1 MGQYLS
7 RAVAGRDPRDGES
20 ESGGTS
26 ALTYRYPPKNGA
38 PYFANHFI
46 MGGEKFDQPQPES
59 FLFGENSDLNNLGS
73 RAVSFPYPPPPP
85 NEGTKTLKSQINIR
99 RDSLHFVTLKSRKDT
114 AATSPESEGGG
125 TNLPG
130 STDTP
135 PTPPRPEEKGYH
147 VEFTFDADVRSAI
160 TIQYFCIEEVT
171 SGGVSYMSRRKD
183 LSSETY
189 EYERGAAQ
197 VFSQPDHVFYPYL
210 CQSEIEVASNDPEL
224 FSIVIQCVSL
234 EGDHPRQSHATLGLI
249 DKYSDSS
256 VTIKGIKQKLFID
269 GLSYL
274 LQEIYGLENKT
285 VETSQFSEDDV
296 DDCGAECVVC
306 MCDLRDTIILPC
318 RHLCLC
324 NACADSLRYQANNC
338 PICRAPFRALL
349 QIRAV
354 QKIGQVTHPA
364 LPDPETSTEGIP
376 PGYQC
381 VSLVEAL
388 NGPLAPAR
396 QEPAP
401 QPPKEKKRKSRS
413 AGAKKSGHRSS
424 SGRAAAPDSSSATA
438 TATPPAAE
446 DGPAPRFV
454 RVSGATAVIPPF
466 ERVPKADPEEVD
478 DEALDMPSGGGSCES
493 PSSSH
498 PLSASRRNISL
509 SIVSEVGSSSP
520 VLARS
525 ISSKKSGV
533 TTPNSPSRSGSLN
546 VPFKDSPALSV
557 DLVDEELAKM
567 SANPSITAVG
577 PSPPPYGGPSPPP
590 YDEDDAPA
598 AIGIEDAE
606 EPEVVAEEDDNLIR
620 DEDDEA
626 VVVNLSSVASRVSI
640 PGTPT
645 SNMSARSSQD
655 SSASSSA
662 STNQLLPQVTAS
674 GAPAPRTSSAPVPV
688 IVKVT
693 ASGSHQSLRG
703 VLDAEQ
709 TGGEN
714 EC

>member
-1 MGQYLS
+1 MGQYWS
-7 RAVAGRDPRDGES
+7 RAVSGRDSRDGES
-20 ESGGTS
+20 ESGTH
-26 ALTYRYPPKNGA
+26 AAHQYRYPPKNGA
-38 PYFANHFI
+38 AYFANHFI

-73 RAVSFPYPPPPP
+73 RAVSFPYPPPLP

-99 RDSLHFVTLKSRKDT
+99 RDSVHFVAIKPKKKVVKGASSESSEDAE
-114 AATSPESEGGG
+114 AAG
-125 TNLPG
+125 NLPG
-130 STDTP
+130 STESPSTAVP
-135 PTPPRPEEKGYH
+135 VGERGYN

-160 TIQYFCIEEVT
+160 TIHYFCIEEVT
-171 SGGVSYMSRRKD
+171 SSGVNYLSRRKD
-183 LSSETY
+183 LSSQTY
-189 EYERGAAQ
+189 EYDRGAGQ
-197 VFSQPDHVFYPYL
+197 VFSQPAHVFRPTR
-210 CQSEIEVASNDPEL
+210 CPSEIEIAANDPEL
-224 FSIVIQCVSL
+224 FSIVIQCVAL
-234 EGDHPRQSHATLGLI
+234 EGDSPRQSHTTLGQI

-256 VTIKGIKQKLFID
+256 LTIKGIKQKLFID

-285 VETSQFSEDDV
+285 VEKSQFSEDDV

-364 LPDPETSTEGIP
+364 LPDPDASTEGIP

-388 NGPLAPAR
+388 NGPLAPPR
-396 QEPAP
+396 PDPVP

-413 AGAKKSGHRSS
+413 GGKKSKSS
-424 SGRAAAPDSSSATA
+424 SSRAASATA
-438 TATPPAAE
+438 STTDAAGSSTAPLERP
-446 DGPAPRFV
+446 
-454 RVSGATAVIPPF
+454 
-466 ERVPKADPEEVD
+466 ERVPTADPEDVD
-478 DEALDMPSGGGSCES
+478 DEALNLPGGSES
-493 PSSSH
+493 PNRPQS
-498 PLSASRRNISL
+498 LSASQRNISL

-520 VLARS
+520 VVGTRS
-525 ISSKKSGV
+525 TTSKKSAK
-533 TTPNSPSRSGSLN
+533 TTPNSPAARSGSLS

-577 PSPPPYGGPSPPP
+577 PSPPPDEEGAAPPEATV
-590 YDEDDAPA
+590 EDM
-598 AIGIEDAE
+598 EEAE
-606 EPEVVAEEDDNLIR
+606 VAQEDDNLIR
-620 DEDDEA
+620 DDEDEA
-626 VVVNLSSVASRVSI
+626 VVVNLAAVTSRVSI

-655 SSASSSA
+655 SSASSST
-662 STNQLLPQVTAS
+662 STKQLLPQ
-674 GAPAPRTSSAPVPV
+674 GPSSA
-688 IVKVT
+688 
-693 ASGSHQSLRG
+693 ASGSVKTSISGPVVVKVNPTESLDGDVDLERASG
-703 VLDAEQ
+703 D
-709 TGGEN
+709 N